1 MERMR
6 TLERVVETRIDLLE
20 WESPAPKEDCAAC
33 RALDCDIIFALLF
46 TMVIA
51 CLLVLIMCVY
61 TFVAGPRQRV
71 KLEFEHF
78 HLAGS
83 SESCEVEYVDIYS
96 ELERVESD
104 LLSASLGG
112 RYCGTVSPHVRIS
125 LHRVL
130 VLVFH
135 SRAREV
141 DRQFGFRGRYS
152 FIPDTKYRAGTS
164 INGEN
169 ECNFLIEASKRRR
182 GAIFSPTYPG
192 TYPKNFHCSYLLKGR
207 PGQRIRLFFRDFD
220 IYFGGE
226 HCPYDSVTIFD
237 GPTTS
242 SPIIKKVCGLQQRTE
257 MYSVGTEALIHF
269 NTTNPSKADPRGFVI
284 EYEFSNRF
292 VDVAQLLHGQKGVT
306 HMRGTECDVR
316 VESNRETTHYIYS
329 PKFPD
334 MYPLNTTCTYILD
347 GLQGDQNLEKVI
359 LTFEEFAVL
368 SDDESMIIT
377 EPPHIDDIAC
387 PAAWVGVA
395 ISDATMKATLSSTDE
410 SNFETTLCERIPSL
424 SPLMGPYVSA
434 GPRMVV
440 QFGTTDK
447 LITDG
452 LHPIGFK
459 AKVEFK
465 TDFGVTGESIGT
477 SNECL
482 FRFRGPMGFFNSPRY
497 PANYPLDTNCTYFI
511 EGRPGQQILIHFE
524 QFALYQGKDE
534 DRCKDWLEIYDV
546 FQDGGDERLVLQ
558 ERYCSDT
565 LPGPTVSAFGAYA
578 MRVVFSSDSTGSGNG
593 FKALYEIRPAAKED
607 IPSHETK
614 EPRGEGPYRCG
625 RRIRASE
632 TTPTGFVMSP
642 NYPVK
647 YNKDVHCDWE
657 IIARNGYKI
666 LLTMVKMEIE
676 GEMTSNKAYCQKAVI
691 RVTGAPRPEYCGTN
705 QNVFTP
711 FVTKN
716 NTVRIS
722 FLTSPDKVNGLKGF
736 NMSWTEVREV
746 NDMSECSSPNEY
758 MCTYSKL
765 CISSLL
771 RCNGDANCGH
781 QDDTDETHCARVQ
794 SSVYGSLSL
803 LFTNSAA
810 MLQLNVGL
818 LYGLIAVLS
827 NVHLTVCCANN
838 GARKE
843 STTDKT
849 IVIAGVFCGGTFLFI
864 CIFFCYLFK
873 SKLERKKKR
882 QRSHGSRHRHR
893 QPYRS
898 QKPVGKSIADSEL
911 PSPATSRFVHH
922 DATGI
927 LPPITLHT
935 INDQDQTFYG

>member
-51 CLLVLIMCVY
+51 CLLVLIMVFWLKGVLQYEDTDYVAREHLWQFSLRSECDRVFDEKNPRGEFQFPLLPKEPTDNSIEKNVTLPRNLQCVY

-83 SESCEVEYVDIYS
+83 SESCEIEYVDIYS

-152 FIPDTKYRAGTS
+152 FIPDTKYQAGTPL
-164 INGEN
+164 NGEDG
-169 ECNFLIEASKRRR
+169 CDFLIEASKRKK

-207 PGQRIRLFFRDFD
+207 AGQRIRLFFRDFD

-257 MYSVGTEALIHF
+257 LYSVGTEALIHF
-269 NTTNPSKADPRGFVI
+269 NTTNPAKADPRGFVV
-284 EYEFSNRF
+284 EYEFSSRF

-329 PKFPD
+329 PKYPE
-334 MYPLNTTCTYILD
+334 MYPPNTTCTYILD

-368 SDDESMIIT
+368 SDDDSSVVVT
-377 EPPHIDDIAC
+377 DPLSLDDITC
-387 PAAWVGVA
+387 PAAWVGIA

-410 SNFETTLCERIPSL
+410 SNFESTLCERIPSS
-424 SPLMGPYVSA
+424 SPLRGPYVST

-452 LHPIGFK
+452 LHPSGFK

-482 FRFRGPMGFFNSPRY
+482 FRFRSPMGFFNSPRY

-511 EGRPGQQILIHFE
+511 EGKPGQQILIHFE
-524 QFALYQGKDE
+524 QFALYVGKDE

-546 FQDGGDERLVLQ
+546 FQDNGDERLVLQ

-565 LPGPTVSAFGAYA
+565 LPGPTVSAFGAHA

-614 EPRGEGPYRCG
+614 EPRGEGAYRCG

-657 IIARNGYKI
+657 ITARDGYKI

-676 GEMTSNKAYCQKAVI
+676 GEMTANKAHCQKAVI
-691 RVTGAPRPEYCGTN
+691 RVSGAPRPEYCGTN

-716 NTVRIS
+716 NSVRIS

-746 NDMSECSSPNEY
+746 KEMSECSSSSEY

-765 CISSLL
+765 CISSML
-771 RCNGDANCGH
+771 RCNGDANCGY

-803 LFTNSAA
+803 LFSNAA
-810 MLQLNVGL
+810 MPQQSIITYWLV
-818 LYGLIAVLS
+818 AVSSFL
-827 NVHLTVCCANN
+827 LTVCCANN
-838 GARKE
+838 G
-843 STTDKT
+843 
-849 IVIAGVFCGGTFLFI
+849 
-864 CIFFCYLFK
+864 Y
-873 SKLERKKKR
+873 
-882 QRSHGSRHRHR
+882 
-893 QPYRS
+893 
-898 QKPVGKSIADSEL
+898 
-911 PSPATSRFVHH
+911 
-922 DATGI
+922 
-927 LPPITLHT
+927 
-935 INDQDQTFYG
+935 

>member
-1 MERMR
+1 M
-6 TLERVVETRIDLLE
+6 TVLHAVFLLIVYDKLGYAATQTVFQCDRVFDEKNPRGEFRFPLL
-20 WESPAPKEDCAAC
+20 PKEPTDNSIQ
-33 RALDCDIIFALLF
+33 RNITLPRNLQ
-46 TMVIA
+46 
-51 CLLVLIMCVY
+51 CVY

-83 SESCEVEYVDIYS
+83 SESCEIEYVDIYS

-141 DRQFGFRGRYS
+141 DHQFGFRGKYS
-152 FIPDTKYRAGTS
+152 FIPDTQYQVGTPLY
-164 INGEN
+164 GDDG
-169 ECNFLIEASKRRR
+169 CNFIIDATKRKK

-192 TYPKNFHCSYLLKGR
+192 TYPSNFHCSYLLKGR
-207 PGQRIRLFFRDFD
+207 RGQRVRLFFRDFD

-237 GPTTS
+237 GSSTS
-242 SPIIKKVCGLQQRTE
+242 SPIIKKVCGLQQRME
-257 MYSVGTEALIHF
+257 LYSVGTELLIHF
-269 NTTNPSKADPRGFVI
+269 NTTNPAKADPRGFVI
-284 EYEFSNRF
+284 EYEFSSRF
-292 VDVAQLLHGQKGVT
+292 VDVTQLLHGQKGVT
-306 HMRGTECDVR
+306 HMRGTECDIR
-316 VESNRETTHYIYS
+316 VESNRETSHYIYS
-329 PKFPD
+329 PKYPE
-334 MYPLNTTCTYILD
+334 MYPPNTTCSYILD

-368 SDDESMIIT
+368 SDDDSTGIT
-377 EPPHIDDIAC
+377 EPPSLDDITC

-410 SNFETTLCERIPSL
+410 SNFEATLCERIPSG
-424 SPLMGPYVSA
+424 SPLLGPYVSV
-434 GPRMVV
+434 GPRMVL

-447 LITDG
+447 LLTDG
-452 LHPIGFK
+452 LRPHGFK

-465 TDFGVTGESIGT
+465 TDFGVAGEPMGT

-482 FRFRGPMGFFNSPRY
+482 FRFRSPMGFFNSPRY

-511 EGRPGQQILIHFE
+511 EGNVGQQILIHFE
-524 QFALYQGKDE
+524 QFALYVEQGE
-534 DRCKDWLEIYDV
+534 GRCKDWLEIYDV
-546 FQDGGDERLVLQ
+546 FNEGTEERLSLQ

-565 LPGPTVSAFGAYA
+565 FPGPTVSAFGAHS
-578 MRVVFSSDSTGSGNG
+578 MRVIFSSDSTGTGNG

-607 IPSHETK
+607 IPTHETK
-614 EPRGEGPYRCG
+614 EPRGEGAYRCG
-625 RRIRASE
+625 RRIRASA
-632 TTPTGFVMSP
+632 TTPTGYVMSP
-642 NYPVK
+642 NYPIK

-657 IIARNGYKI
+657 IVARDGYKI

-676 GEMTSNKAYCQKAVI
+676 GEMSATTASCQKAVI
-691 RVTGAPRPEYCGTN
+691 RVSGAPRPEYCGTD
-705 QNVFTP
+705 QGVFTP

-716 NTVRIS
+716 SSVRIS

-746 NDMSECSSPNEY
+746 NEMSECSSSSEY

-765 CISSLL
+765 CISSML

-781 QDDTDETHCARVQ
+781 QDDTDETHCAR
-794 SSVYGSLSL
+794 
-803 LFTNSAA
+803 
-810 MLQLNVGL
+810 
-818 LYGLIAVLS
+818 
-827 NVHLTVCCANN
+827 
-838 GARKE
+838 KE
-843 STTDKT
+843 SSTDKT

-864 CIFFCYLFK
+864 CVFFCYLFK

-882 QRSHGSRHRHR
+882 QRIHGSRHRQR
-893 QPYRS
+893 QPFRS
-898 QKPVGKSIADSEL
+898 QKPVGKSINDSEL

-927 LPPITLHT
+927 MPPITLHT
-935 INDQDQTFYG
+935 LVDQEQTFYG

>member
-1 MERMR
+1 MFHEQNGKR
-6 TLERVVETRIDLLE
+6 ECDRVFDEKNPKGEFRFPQL
-20 WESPAPKEDCAAC
+20 PKEPTDYSL
-33 RALDCDIIFALLF
+33 RRNSSSQNLQ
-46 TMVIA
+46 
-51 CLLVLIMCVY
+51 CVY
-61 TFVAGPRQRV
+61 TFVAGPRERV

-83 SESCEVEYVDIYS
+83 SESCEIEYVDIYS
-96 ELERVESD
+96 ELEQVESE

-135 SRAREV
+135 SRAHEA
-141 DRQFGFRGRYS
+141 DQHSGFRGQYT
-152 FIPDTKYRAGTS
+152 FIPDAKYQVGTIRDETNGGCGFAIDASNRKKGS
-164 INGEN
+164 IY
-169 ECNFLIEASKRRR
+169 
-182 GAIFSPTYPG
+182 SPTYPG
-192 TYPKNFHCSYLLKGR
+192 TYPKNFHCSYLLKGKS
-207 PGQRIRLFFRDFD
+207 GQRIRLFFRDFD

-237 GPTTS
+237 GPRTS
-242 SPIIKKVCGLQQRTE
+242 SPIIRKVCGLQQRME
-257 MYSVGTEALIHF
+257 LYSVGTELLIHF
-269 NTTNPSKADPRGFVI
+269 NTTNPAKADPRGFVI
-284 EYEFSNRF
+284 DYEFSARF
-292 VDVAQLLHGQKGVT
+292 VDVVQLLHGQKGVT

-316 VESNRETTHYIYS
+316 VESNRETSHYIYS
-329 PKFPD
+329 PKFPE
-334 MYPLNTTCTYILD
+334 MYPSNTTCSYILD

-368 SDDESMIIT
+368 SDDESAVAT
-377 EPPHIDDIAC
+377 DPPSLDDITC

-410 SNFETTLCERIPSL
+410 SNFEATLCERIPTGSSL
-424 SPLMGPYVSA
+424 LGPYVSV

-440 QFGTTDK
+440 QFGTTEK
-447 LITDG
+447 LVTDN
-452 LHPIGFK
+452 LSPYGFK
-459 AKVEFK
+459 ARVEFK
-465 TDFGVTGESIGT
+465 TDFGVTGESMGT

-482 FRFRGPMGFFNSPRY
+482 FRFRSPSGFFNSPRY

-511 EGRPGQQILIHFE
+511 EGSDGQQILIHFE
-524 QFALYQGKDE
+524 QFALFGEQEG

-546 FQDGGDERLVLQ
+546 FQEGFEEKLVLQ

-565 LPGPTVSAFGAYA
+565 FPGPTVSAFGAHA

-607 IPSHETK
+607 IPTHESK
-614 EPRGEGPYRCG
+614 EPRGEGAYRCG
-625 RRIRASE
+625 RRIRAG
-632 TTPTGFVMSP
+632 TATPTGYVMSP
-642 NYPVK
+642 NYPIK

-657 IIARNGYKI
+657 IVARDGYKI

-676 GEMTSNKAYCQKAVI
+676 GEMSSYTASCQKAVI
-691 RVTGAPRPEYCGTN
+691 RVSGAPRPEYCGTD
-705 QNVFTP
+705 QSVFTP

-716 NTVRIS
+716 SSVRIS

-746 NDMSECSSPNEY
+746 SEMSECTSSSEY
-758 MCTYSKL
+758 MCTYTKL
-765 CISSLL
+765 CISSSL

-781 QDDTDETHCARVQ
+781 QDDTDETHCAPGQ
-794 SSVYGSLSL
+794 PSVYDSLSV
-803 LFTNSAA
+803 LFSSSTVPRLTTFALA
-810 MLQLNVGL
+810 VVGR
-818 LYGLIAVLS
+818 LI
-827 NVHLTVCCANN
+827 VC

-843 STTDKT
+843 NSTDKT
-849 IVIAGVFCGGTFLFI
+849 IVIAGVFCGGTFVFI
-864 CIFFCYLFK
+864 CMFFCYLFK

-882 QRSHGSRHRHR
+882 QRSHSSRHRQR
-893 QPYRS
+893 QPFRS
-898 QKPVGKSIADSEL
+898 QKPVGKSVNDSEL

-927 LPPITLHT
+927 LPPITLHALVDE
-935 INDQDQTFYG
+935 NQTFYG